1 MKSLISTLVA
11 STFLAS
17 TAFAMISCG
26 SPTNSLV
33 DISASYSPNPANPN
47 QRICFHINGKIQ
59 QPFPAS
65 SKATIEFS
73 LDGKPETY
81 EQIFGETLE
90 PKRYDE
96 ISKEDEAYL
105 QTCFFFPQK
114 FMYKTN
120 AKVNVKLMVE
130 HDAKR
135 VLCLHEI
142 VKI

>member
-1 MKSLISTLVA
+1 MFILV
-11 STFLAS
+11 
-17 TAFAMISCG
+17 IP
-26 SPTNSLV
+26 SPHTQ
-33 DISASYSPNPANPN
+33 PKK
-47 QRICFHINGKIQ
+47 KI
-59 QPFPAS
+59 
-65 SKATIEFS
+65 
-73 LDGKPETY
+73 DGKPETY

-120 AKVNVKLMVE
+120 VRKNWSLYFRSFKYFVCKGFIDTWLITVFFSVPYNTKAKVNVKLMVE